1 MNRVK
6 KMSNIILK
14 IEVNAQRMRLRSS
27 RTPIVAGSTNLYLLD
42 FEFSD
47 VWDGASRY
55 VQISDG
61 QQTAE
66 YQLLSEPLLLPAS
79 FYSQP
84 GKITLTVWGTT
95 SAQTLRVENAVLLEV
110 VQACFTEGLTPQ
122 EPPEGLP
129 EDVFVRS
136 RNTPIT
142 ADGSQAD
149 GKYISFLARDDA
161 GTFYYYDADAQ
172 SYVPV
177 RDAYR
182 GAVESGYA
190 GTESAFYT
198 DLKNVHTFSLQA
210 QQSAEE
216 AARIE
221 ASIVYP
227 EASVTQLEN
236 GAQITITDRNGTYFA
251 QVFNGKK
258 GDPGEKGD
266 KGDKGEQGEK
276 GDPGTSA
283 WADITGKP
291 TTVSGYG
298 ITDAVITADSDSANT
313 APTGVISF
321 SAQASNVPVS
331 NPQNGVMLSMQSKT
345 SDKSAQMY
353 LVGTGNSLGTDVYVR
368 AQSAVLGTVAWGSWY
383 KLLSAKDLAVESGT
397 FNLQRDGAVM
407 SNLCYYQRVGNI
419 VLIWGKVP
427 AGTASA
433 SATGLPFACAYY
445 PAMGVGYQSMTLGQT
460 SAPRYV
466 GVSGTSIGVFDVSG
480 TASGDECT
488 FLVQYTIS

>member
-1 MNRVK
+1 
-6 KMSNIILK
+6 MSNIILK

-61 QQTAE
+61 QQTNE

-84 GKITLTVWGTT
+84 GKIMLTVWGTT

-110 VQACFTEGLTPQ
+110 VQACFTEGLSPQ
-122 EPPEGLP
+122 EPPEESP

-136 RNTPIT
+136 RNAPIT

-236 GAQITITDRNGTYFA
+236 GAQITITDRNGTHSA
-251 QVFNGKK
+251 QVFNGEK

-266 KGDKGEQGEK
+266 KGEK
-276 GDPGTSA
+276 GDSGTSS
-283 WADITGKP
+283 WTDITGKP

-321 SAQASNVPVS
+321 SEQASNTPVD
-331 NPQNGVMLSMQSKT
+331 NPQDGVMLSMQSKT
-345 SDKSAQMY
+345 SNKKAQIY
-353 LVGTGNSLGTDVYVR
+353 LVGKNNSPNVDVYVR
-368 AQSAVLGTVAWGSWY
+368 GQSMVLGSITWGRWY
-383 KLLSAKDLAVESGT
+383 KLISSNDLEVENGMFTLTRKGDTVST
-397 FNLQRDGAVM
+397 
-407 SNLCYYQRVGNI
+407 SNYYLRAGN
-419 VLIWGKVP
+419 VVFIWGRIA

-433 SATGLPFACAYY
+433 EAEGLPFPVKNFSAV
-445 PAMGVGYQSMTLGQT
+445 GVGYQSMTLGQ
-460 SAPRYV
+460 SMVPLYV
-466 GVSGTSIGVFDVSG
+466 GISGTSIGVFDSTG
-480 TASGDECT
+480 SASGEECK
-488 FLVQYTIS
+488 FFAQYSIL

>member
-6 KMSNIILK
+6 KMANIILK

-79 FYSQP
+79 FYRQP

-221 ASIVYP
+221 ASIVYLLRSWKTVPKSRSPIATERISPRFLTEKREILAKRETRAIKANKVKKAIP
-227 EASVTQLEN
+227 ELLP
-236 GAQITITDRNGTYFA
+236 GQIL
-251 QVFNGKK
+251 
-258 GDPGEKGD
+258 PE
-266 KGDKGEQGEK
+266 
-276 GDPGTSA
+276 
-283 WADITGKP
+283 
-291 TTVSGYG
+291 
-298 ITDAVITADSDSANT
+298 
-313 APTGVISF
+313 
-321 SAQASNVPVS
+321 
-331 NPQNGVMLSMQSKT
+331 
-345 SDKSAQMY
+345 
-353 LVGTGNSLGTDVYVR
+353 
-368 AQSAVLGTVAWGSWY
+368 
-383 KLLSAKDLAVESGT
+383 
-397 FNLQRDGAVM
+397 NLQ
-407 SNLCYYQRVGNI
+407 L
-419 VLIWGKVP
+419 
-427 AGTASA
+427 
-433 SATGLPFACAYY
+433 
-445 PAMGVGYQSMTLGQT
+445 
-460 SAPRYV
+460 
-466 GVSGTSIGVFDVSG
+466 
-480 TASGDECT
+480 
-488 FLVQYTIS
+488 